1 MKGSGPADMNAIS
14 TNSPG
19 LRARESSLWELS
31 GRALL
36 ELVAAPKPVPG
47 GGSVAVMT
55 ACMGTAL
62 VRKAFAISL
71 AKTGANIPLDELIAL
86 DKNLRASADLDAAG
100 YDCYVRALRLPR
112 SNATE
117 QAVREK
123 AMEEAMVRTT
133 SIPIHAVELIHGIV
147 LFSLHRLSSVDK
159 AVVTDAIAGIRL
171 LNASAQALLDTARGN
186 LEKIANAMLA
196 DRFTDQ
202 YETLRR
208 STSNAEL
215 ELTKFLS

>member
-1 MKGSGPADMNAIS
+1 MNAIS
-14 TNSPG
+14 TDSPG
-19 LRARESSLWELS
+19 LVARESSLWERS
-31 GRALL
+31 GSALL

-55 ACMGTAL
+55 ACLGTAL
-62 VRKAFAISL
+62 VQKAFAISL
-71 AKTGANIPLDELIAL
+71 VRTGAKVPLDELIAL
-86 DKNLRASADLDAAG
+86 DKNLRACADLDAAG
-100 YDCYVRALRLPR
+100 YDDYVRAVRLPR
-112 SNATE
+112 SNAAE

-123 AMEEAMVRTT
+123 VMEEAIVRAT

-147 LFSLHRLSSVDK
+147 LFSLRRLSSVDK

-171 LNASAQALLDTARGN
+171 LNASAQALLDTAQSN
-186 LEKIANAMLA
+186 LKKIANTMLA
-196 DRFTDQ
+196 DRLTDQ
-202 YETLRR
+202 CETLRQ